1 MLDHLT
7 RLANAAAPHSAAEA
21 APPTVLVVDDSDTIR
36 KFVTFALRAR
46 NLRVVTARDGLE
58 ALEKLAAEAADL
70 VITDLNMP
78 GLDGYGLIRALR
90 ADAATAALPI
100 VVLSSLASDED
111 VQRGLDLGAD
121 AYLVKPF
128 DPKRIQYEVAKHLN

>member
-1 MLDHLT
+1 MPEPLSAL
-7 RLANAAAPHSAAEA
+7 LGAPGAAAP

-46 NLRVVTARDGLE
+46 GLRVVTARDGLE
-58 ALEKLAAEAADL
+58 ALEKLAAEPADL

-78 GLDGYGLIRALR
+78 GLDGYGLLRALR
-90 ADAATAALPI
+90 ADDPELPI
-100 VVLSSLASDED
+100 LVLSSLSSEED
-111 VQRGLDLGAD
+111 VQRGIDLGAN

-128 DPKRIQYEVAKHLN
+128 DPKRIQYEVAKYLH

>member
-1 MLDHLT
+1 MPSPNAL
-7 RLANAAAPHSAAEA
+7 LAGTNAAEFPSTAQPS
-21 APPTVLVVDDSDTIR
+21 VLVVDDSDTIR

-46 NLRVVTARDGLE
+46 DLRVVTARDGLE
-58 ALEKLAAEAADL
+58 ALEKFAADPTDL

-78 GLDGYGLIRALR
+78 GLDGYGLVQAFRGESDT
-90 ADAATAALPI
+90 ADLPI
-100 VVLSSLASDED
+100 IVLSSLSSDED
-111 VQRGLDLGAD
+111 VQRAIDLGAD